1 MQKALIIFGSVID
14 FDSTAKLFKTYN
26 NINSKICCKMSKK
39 HDENKDIR
47 LISRIAK
54 VDYSNKT
61 IQTSRT
67 TPIGIRTWGRID
79 FLVNHCGWFFSYNND
94 VIMRTV
100 ANNSNYDATV
110 KRKREAKKAAKEQTL
125 TNKKKR

>member
-1 MQKALIIFGSVID
+1 
-14 FDSTAKLFKTYN
+14 
-26 NINSKICCKMSKK
+26 MSKK
-39 HDENKDIR
+39 HDENKDLR

-61 IQTSRT
+61 IQTSKT

-94 VIMRTV
+94 IIMRIV
-100 ANNSNYDATV
+100 ANNSNYDVTI

-125 TNKKKR
+125 TNKKKK